1 MIAEN
6 RTWQEIC
13 EAAIQESDP
22 VKLRDL
28 ITDLMRAFNERDR
41 PAKSNVRSD
50 ASHPTYTV

>member
-1 MIAEN
+1 MIAET

-41 PAKSNVRSD
+41 PAKLNARSD

>member
-41 PAKSNVRSD
+41 PAKSIARSD